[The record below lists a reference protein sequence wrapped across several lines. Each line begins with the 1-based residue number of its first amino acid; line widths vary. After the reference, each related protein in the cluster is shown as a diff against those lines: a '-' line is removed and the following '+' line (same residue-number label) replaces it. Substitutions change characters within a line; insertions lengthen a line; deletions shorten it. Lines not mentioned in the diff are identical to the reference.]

1 MKIAVGIPT
10 IGRAPILVETLRE
23 LALQTRQ
30 PDAIIVCGTRSSDLA
45 GVANASPDTV
55 TLISEAGLPR
65 QRNMIIDAATSFD
78 VIVFFDDDFLAS
90 PDYMSAVE
98 QCMMSDPGIVVV
110 TGKVI
115 ADGINGPGLTP
126 EAGRQILKVAVA
138 KPSTSHGPVP
148 TFSGYGCNMA
158 VRLSPMR
165 QHALRFDERL
175 PFYGWQE
182 DVDLSRRLAQ
192 YGRVVLLDDA
202 QGIHLGAKSGR
213 GSGVRLGYS
222 QVANPIYLAGKRQGY
237 PLRRAI
243 THILKNMAMNTAK
256 ASWPEPHVDR
266 RGRLVG
272 NLLAFRDL
280 ILGRMKPE
288 KVLEL

>member
-30 PDAIIVCGTRSSDLA
+30 PDAIIVCGTKSSDLT
-45 GVANASPDTV
+45 GVADAAPDAV
-55 TLISEAGLPR
+55 MLITGAGLPR
-65 QRNMIIDAATSFD
+65 QRNMIVDATALFD
-78 VIVFFDDDFLAS
+78 VIVFFDDDFLPS
-90 PDYMSAVE
+90 PGYLSE
-98 QCMMSDPGIVVV
+98 IERCMISDPGIVVV

-126 EAGRQILKVAVA
+126 EAGRRILKDLAE
-138 KPSTSHGPVP
+138 KPLARLGSVP

-158 VRLSPMR
+158 VRLLPMR
-165 QHALRFDERL
+165 LHLLRFDERL

-182 DVDLSRRLAQ
+182 DVDLSRRLARF
-192 YGRVVLLDDA
+192 GRVVLLNDA

-222 QVANPIYLAGKRQGY
+222 QVSNPIYLAGKRQGY

-266 RGRLVG
+266 RGRLIG
-272 NLLAFRDL
+272 NILALRDL
-280 ILGRMKPE
+280 MAGKMRPE